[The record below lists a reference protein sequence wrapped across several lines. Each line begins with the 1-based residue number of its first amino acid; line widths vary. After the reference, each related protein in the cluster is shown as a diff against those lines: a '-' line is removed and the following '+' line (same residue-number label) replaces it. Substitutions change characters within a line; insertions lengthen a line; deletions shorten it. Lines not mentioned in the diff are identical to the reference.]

1 MTVAVANGAP
11 TAEDDTATTDT
22 NRAVGIDVLQN
33 DSDPNGDTLTPEIA
47 DRPGHGA
54 VEVNDDGTITYTP
67 DDGFK
72 GTDSFTYR
80 ATDGDLTSNPAT
92 VTITVANAAPVAL
105 DDTASTDTNQEV
117 GIGVLANDTDPNPTD
132 VLGIDSFDGTSANGT
147 VTQRGN
153 LLFYT
158 PADGFKGTDTFT
170 YRATDG
176 VLPSNEATV
185 TVTVRNEAPTAVDD
199 EADTNGAAVSVPVL
213 ENDSDPN
220 GDSLRIAE
228 FDATSAHGGTITKDG
243 DELVYAP
250 APGFHGA
257 DTSTYVVSDGDG
269 GRDTG
274 TLRVTVGNTAPIARD
289 DSSSTPHFTPVLVD
303 VVANDTDL
311 NGDALRITDVT
322 APVDDDGQT
331 RGKATVVDG
340 KVRYAP
346 PEGFAGP
353 VTFDYTVDDGHEGT
367 DTATVTVTVDN
378 ASPVAVDD
386 EAVTDTN
393 TQVTIDVLAND
404 SDPNGDPIGVIS
416 VTDPANGSVT
426 VEDDGSLTYY
436 APAPGFKGPDN
447 FTYTISDGNGG
458 TATATV
464 RVTVRN
470 APPNVRGE
478 TRTMSG
484 DSITVPVLA
493 NDTDPNGDTLVIA
506 EFDAT
511 SAHGGTVTQQ
521 GQSLTYT
528 PAAGFHGTDTV
539 DYVVSDG
546 DGGTGDATL
555 TIEVTNAP
563 PDASPDTVATEA
575 DANGSTT
582 IDVLANDTDPNRDT
596 LTITDVTAAGHG
608 TVAIVDNQLV
618 YSYQDDFAGTDTFNY
633 AIADGHGGTST
644 AKVTVTVT
652 NTKPSAVDDEAAT
665 DPARSVTI
673 DVLANDSD
681 PNGDT
686 ISLESV
692 ANPAHGSASIVA
704 GKVVYTPDGTF
715 HGVDTFSYTI
725 RDARGAAATGTIS
738 VTTRYDLTVTA
749 HDQRSGVSHQ
759 VTADIQGIDP
769 AGSAVLTV
777 RFIGIPIFLQTPS
790 QCSRSGSTFT
800 CSISHDGTVG
810 PFHFVAVPGTWSA
823 TFNVS
828 PVGFE
833 DADPTNNHDQLP

>member
-1 MTVAVANGAP
+1 MIADQPTNGAAEVNDDGTITYTPADGFKGVDSFTYRATDGNLTSNLATVTITVANAAPVAN
-11 TAEDDTATTDT
+11 DDTASTDT
-22 NRAVGIDVLQN
+22 NTNVGIDVLQN
-33 DSDPNGDTLTPEIA
+33 DTDPNDDTLTPVIA
-47 DRPGHGA
+47 DQPTNGA
-54 VEVNDDGTITYTP
+54 AEVNDDGTITYTP

-72 GTDSFTYR
+72 GIDSFTYR
-80 ATDGDLTSNPAT
+80 ATDGDLTSNLAT
-92 VTITVANAAPVAL
+92 VTITVANAAPVAV

-132 VLGIDSFDGTSANGT
+132 VLGIDTFDGASANGT

-158 PADGFKGTDTFT
+158 PEDGFKGTDTFT

-176 VLPSNEATV
+176 DLTSNQATV
-185 TVTVRNEAPTAVDD
+185 TVTVHNEAPTAVDD
-199 EADTNGAAVSVPVL
+199 EATTDGAAVSVPVL
-213 ENDSDPN
+213 ENDADPN
-220 GDSLRIAE
+220 GDSLRIAD

-243 DELVYAP
+243 DELVYTP

-274 TLRVTVGNTAPIARD
+274 TLTVTVGNTAPIAND

-331 RGKATVVDG
+331 RGKATVIDG

-353 VTFDYTVDDGHEGT
+353 VTFDYTVVDGHQGT

-404 SDPNGDPIGVIS
+404 SDPNGDPIRVIS

-447 FTYTISDGNGG
+447 FDYTISDGNGG

-484 DSITVPVLA
+484 DSITVAVLA

-506 EFDAT
+506 DFDAT
-511 SAHGGTVTQQ
+511 SAQGGTVTQQ

-546 DGGTGDATL
+546 DGGTGTGTL
-555 TIEVTNAP
+555 TIVVTNAP

-608 TVAIVDNQLV
+608 TVAIVNNQLV

-633 AIADGHGGTST
+633 TIADGHGGTST

-652 NTKPSAVDDEAAT
+652 NTKPTRGRRRSGDRPREVRHDRRPRQRQRPERRRDLAGVGGQ
-665 DPARSVTI
+665 PRARQRQHRRRQGGLRPGRGLPRRRH
-673 DVLANDSD
+673 VL
-681 PNGDT
+681 
-686 ISLESV
+686 L
-692 ANPAHGSASIVA
+692 
-704 GKVVYTPDGTF
+704 
-715 HGVDTFSYTI
+715 
-725 RDARGAAATGTIS
+725 
-738 VTTRYDLTVTA
+738 
-749 HDQRSGVSHQ
+749 HDQGRPGGHGHRH
-759 VTADIQGIDP
+759 DLGDD
-769 AGSAVLTV
+769 TV
-777 RFIGIPIFLQTPS
+777 RPHGL
-790 QCSRSGSTFT
+790 
-800 CSISHDGTVG
+800 G
-810 PFHFVAVPGTWSA
+810 P
-823 TFNVS
+823 
-828 PVGFE
+828 
-833 DADPTNNHDQLP
+833 

>member
-1 MTVAVANGAP
+1 V
-11 TAEDDTATTDT
+11 
-22 NRAVGIDVLQN
+22 
-33 DSDPNGDTLTPEIA
+33 S
-47 DRPGHGA
+47 
-54 VEVNDDGTITYTP
+54 
-67 DDGFK
+67 
-72 GTDSFTYR
+72 
-80 ATDGDLTSNPAT
+80 
-92 VTITVANAAPVAL
+92 ITVANAAPVAV
-105 DDTASTDTNQEV
+105 DDTANTDTNQGV

-132 VLGIDSFDGTSANGT
+132 TLEIDTFDGTSAHGA

-176 VLPSNEATV
+176 DRTSNQATV
-185 TVTVRNEAPTAVDD
+185 TVTVRNEEPTAVDD
-199 EADTNGAAVSVPVL
+199 EATTNGAAVSVPVL
-213 ENDSDPN
+213 DNDVDPN
-220 GDSLRIAE
+220 GDSLSIAG
-228 FDATSAHGGTITKDG
+228 FDTTSRHGGSITRDG
-243 DELVYAP
+243 DELVYTP
-250 APGFHGA
+250 APGFHGD

-269 GRDTG
+269 RDTG
-274 TLRVTVGNTAPIARD
+274 TLMVTVRNTAPVANDD

-303 VVANDTDL
+303 VLANDTDL
-311 NGDALRITDVT
+311 NGDALRITEVT

-331 RGKATVVDG
+331 RGNASVIDG

-346 PEGFAGP
+346 PEGFAGQ
-353 VTFDYTVDDGHEGT
+353 VTFHYTVTDGHLGT

-378 ASPVAVDD
+378 ASPFAVAD

-393 TQVTIDVLAND
+393 TQMTIDVLAND
-404 SDPNGDPIGVIS
+404 SDPNGDPISVIS

-447 FTYTISDGNGG
+447 FDYTISDGNGG

-464 RVTVRN
+464 RVTVGN
-470 APPNVRGE
+470 APPDARGE

-484 DSITVPVLA
+484 DSITVAVLA

-506 EFDAT
+506 AFDAT

-528 PAAGFHGTDTV
+528 PAAGFHGEDTV
-539 DYVVSDG
+539 GYVVSDG
-546 DGGTGDATL
+546 DGGTDTATL

-596 LTITDVTAAGHG
+596 LTITNVTAASHG
-608 TVAIVDNQLV
+608 TVAIVNGKLV

-633 AIADGHGGTST
+633 SIEDGHEGTST
-644 AKVTVTVT
+644 AKVAVTVT
-652 NTKPSAVDDEAAT
+652 NTKPMAVDDDAGT

-673 DVLANDSD
+673 NVLANDSD
-681 PNGDT
+681 PNGDA

-704 GKVVYTPDGTF
+704 GKVVYTPDGAF
-715 HGVDTFSYTI
+715 HGVDAFSYTI
-725 RDARGAAATGTIS
+725 RDARGATDSGTIS
-738 VTTRYDLTVTA
+738 VTTRYDLTVSA
-749 HDQRSGVSHQ
+749 HDVVSGISHQ
-759 VTADIQGIDP
+759 VSADIHGVDP

-777 RFIGIPIFLQTPS
+777 RFIGIPLVVQSPS

-800 CSISHDGTVG
+800 CPVSNDGTVG
-810 PFHFVAVPGTWSA
+810 PFHFLAAPGSWSA
-823 TFNVS
+823 TFDVS

-833 DADPTNNHDQLP
+833 DADPTNNHDRLP